1 MIDPESGR
9 QWLGV
14 AIFIIVVSLV
24 LMVSL
29 PRDSAEFVVSTLS
42 LLVGVI
48 LLVGLVIV
56 IRKRR

>member
-1 MIDPESGR
+1 VIDPESGR

-14 AIFIIVVSLV
+14 AIFIIVVSIV

-29 PRDSAEFVVSTLS
+29 PSGSAEFVVSILS

>member
-1 MIDPESGR
+1 VIDPESGR

-14 AIFIIVVSLV
+14 AIFIILVSIV
-24 LMVSL
+24 LMASL
-29 PRDSAEFVVSTLS
+29 PRSSAEFIVSTLS